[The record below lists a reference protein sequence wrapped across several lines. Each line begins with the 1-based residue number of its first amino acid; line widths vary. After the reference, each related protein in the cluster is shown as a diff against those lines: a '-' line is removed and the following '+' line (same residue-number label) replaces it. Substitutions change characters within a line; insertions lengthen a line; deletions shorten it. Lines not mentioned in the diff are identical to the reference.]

1 MVWVEKM
8 TFLKKMSLKDC
19 LESHDDKRVEDVG
32 ILQSS
37 KTSDSSRTLDT
48 TEAEAEAAEEAL
60 VAATAAAIAALRQY
74 ASTCDRGLAF
84 SLLTLRRTTTTLLSL
99 TPLRAST
106 TSTALPRRTTA

>member
-48 TEAEAEAAEEAL
+48 TEAEAEAAEEAP

-84 SLLTLRRTTTTLLSL
+84 SLLTLRRTTTLLSL